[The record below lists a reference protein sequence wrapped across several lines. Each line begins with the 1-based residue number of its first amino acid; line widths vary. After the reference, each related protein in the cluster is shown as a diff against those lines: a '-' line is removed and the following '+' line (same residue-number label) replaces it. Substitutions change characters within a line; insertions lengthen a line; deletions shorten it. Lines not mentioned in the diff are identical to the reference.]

1 LKQNWQGLFDMQQ
14 LFLIAEIAGTEVAI
28 CSDVIESVVTVGD
41 AVNVPKAD
49 PVIAG
54 LFALRSRVLTLIDC
68 QYRVTGQKAAAEKG
82 SLAVIAAIGGHNFGL
97 IVDRV
102 RDVVGVDDNALK
114 PAVKLEKRWSEIVS
128 GLAEIDGKLLM
139 VIDPERLVA
148 VDTRLAA

>member
-1 LKQNWQGLFDMQQ
+1 MQQ

-28 CSDVIESVVTVGD
+28 CSDVIESVVTIGEV
-41 AVNVPKAD
+41 VNVPKAD

-68 QYRVTGQKAAAEKG
+68 QYRVTGKSGTADKG

-102 RDVVGVDDNALK
+102 RDVVGVENDKLK
-114 PAVKLEKRWSEIVS
+114 PAVKLDKSWSDIVS

-139 VIDPERLVA
+139 VIDPEQLVA
-148 VDTRLAA
+148 IDTRLAA